1 MQAIKDEILGT
12 GESDDE
18 EGDGE
23 EGDEDESGSE
33 EEEQEQQKMQ
43 IQVRQPPMFLCCPH
57 VVVAVIMYR
66 HCSVLPAIQRVA
78 TQHSDQLDVSTMC

>member
-18 EGDGE
+18 QGDGE
-23 EGDEDESGSE
+23 EGSEDESGSE

-43 IQVRQPPMFLCCPH
+43 IQVRQPCMSLCGH
-57 VVVAVIMYR
+57 TSVAVVVDSIVFCK
-66 HCSVLPAIQRVA
+66 HIQF
-78 TQHSDQLDVSTMC
+78 SL